1 MVPFTL
7 EFNHKLWSC
16 SFKLS
21 CWSWPYWERSGAEK
35 QRRKSRQS
43 LPSQRST
50 LAWWIVMMLLWPA
63 LISGSNSGA
72 SEFLCKLLP
81 ITLCTLYITLCILHY
96 PLHFALQSYRA
107 SEVKLLHIP
116 LPRYRRA
123 VKKCIQSRNLSD
135 TGGVV
140 SPNSIRKTFRSI
152 LYLFM
157 FVFGRV
163 LNFMFG
169 CSPNVLLQ
177 IVSHCFCLWLFVI
190 VCHCK

>member
-72 SEFLCKLLP
+72 SEFRCKLSP
-81 ITLCTLYITLCILHY
+81 ITLCSAERIRGETIAYSTSQIQESRKKMY
-96 PLHFALQSYRA
+96 SK
-107 SEVKLLHIP
+107 SEPV
-116 LPRYRRA
+116 RYR
-123 VKKCIQSRNLSD
+123 
-135 TGGVV
+135 GGGF
-140 SPNSIRKTFRSI
+140 SKFNSQDFQIHFI
-152 LYLFM
+152 
-157 FVFGRV
+157 FVYVCVWEGFEFYV
-163 LNFMFG
+163 
-169 CSPNVLLQ
+169 
-177 IVSHCFCLWLFVI
+177 WLFS
-190 VCHCK
+190 